1 MAAQPPFAL
10 HPAEAIP
17 GVIDLTTQE
26 GIKLYQDATRLFYSD
41 PTDCFNCEAPGLH
54 GFLKEVEGR
63 ASRFGW
69 RDAILEIPNDINNPL
84 GGMKNLLTHYGEL
97 SLEHL
102 HAWENTYLH
111 GILRA
116 AQDTAHLHL
125 CLMNSLTQAGKDK
138 VRLWSDQFI
147 LNGRESGI
155 LLLKIIIRESHLDT
169 NATTNSIRTQLSNLD
184 EYITT
189 IGCDIIK
196 FNEHVKRLLEQLK
209 ARGGETHDL
218 LTNLFKAYIA
228 VKDTRF
234 VDYINEKLSRYEEGE
249 SMEADQVMTL
259 TANKYK
265 NMMTQNQWEAPSPHD
280 ATIQALQTKVEK
292 LQRELKRAPKP
303 MQQKSKQQHTK
314 NEGQTAKSQRPKWL
328 VNNEKPQPGQLTR
341 TRMWNGNK
349 WYWCAKETGGKCEG
363 RWVRHTPSSCEGK
376 AFRGLKKR
384 GALKEAPKSERVE
397 KKNKKQVEHDDEK
410 KRKYKRLTAAFAT
423 TYNEANNSTN
433 SSENDE

>member
-1 MAAQPPFAL
+1 
-10 HPAEAIP
+10 
-17 GVIDLTTQE
+17 
-26 GIKLYQDATRLFYSD
+26 
-41 PTDCFNCEAPGLH
+41 
-54 GFLKEVEGR
+54 
-63 ASRFGW
+63 
-69 RDAILEIPNDINNPL
+69 
-84 GGMKNLLTHYGEL
+84 
-97 SLEHL
+97 
-102 HAWENTYLH
+102 
-111 GILRA
+111 
-116 AQDTAHLHL
+116 
-125 CLMNSLTQAGKDK
+125 MNSLTQAGKDK

-209 ARGGETHDL
+209 ARGGGTHDL

-228 VKDTRF
+228 VKDSRF
-234 VDYINEKLSRYEEGE
+234 GDYVNEKLSRYEEGE
-249 SMEADQVMTL
+249 SMETDQLMTL

-265 NMMTQNQWEAPSPHD
+265 NMMIQNQWEAPSPHD

-303 MQQKSKQQHTK
+303 MQQKSKQPHTK
-314 NEGQTAKSQRPKWL
+314 KEGQTAKPQRPKWL

-341 TRMWNGNK
+341 TRIWNGNK
-349 WYWCAKETGGKCEG
+349 WYWCSKETGGKCEG
-363 RWVRHTPSSCEGK
+363 RWVRHAPSKCEGK
-376 AFRGLKKR
+376 AFKGFKKR
-384 GALKEAPKSERVE
+384 GTVKEALKSERVE
-397 KKNKKQVEHDDEK
+397 QKKKKKQEEHEDESG
-410 KRKYKRLTAAFAT
+410 RKYKRLTAAFAT

-433 SSENDE
+433 SSDNDE